1 MGNLISLF
9 FNGWRWDFQVR
20 RKWQFEKFQDP
31 LRGDAVRR
39 DDVFIKENQRLNLIF
54 AKIVR
59 PAVIVCCDPVA
70 PFVDYLEIEL
80 GYGARVRFFFCFL
93 TPDACL
99 ACHGPGDRLL
109 DMVPAAHPD
118 VFRVAENS
126 REKLRPIKIFI
137 CGNFLQH
144 QEHSFEIAPHYD
156 GPEDSIGCGVLPQN
170 ILHVGEARWRAPAFF
185 PGFSGLT

>member
-1 MGNLISLF
+1 MIRRPPRSTLF
-9 FNGWRWDFQVR
+9 PYTTLFRS
-20 RKWQFEKFQDP
+20 
-31 LRGDAVRR
+31 
-39 DDVFIKENQRLNLIF
+39 
-54 AKIVR
+54 
-59 PAVIVCCDPVA
+59 

-80 GYGARVRFFFCFL
+80 GYGERVRFFFCFL

-137 CGNFLQH
+137 CGNLLQH
-144 QEHSFEIAPHYD
+144 QEHSFEIAPH
-156 GPEDSIGCGVLPQN
+156 
-170 ILHVGEARWRAPAFF
+170 
-185 PGFSGLT
+185 